1 MVENNSLSERERE
14 RERERELYISTATP
28 DCHAILLGYR
38 ADFHD
43 QQPTNMKRPY
53 SSVNVCVCVCHCSS
67 FSLPLDLVLDFMIL
81 QSLSF
86 PHDMRE
92 EK

>member
-1 MVENNSLSERERE
+1 MVENNPISVRE

-53 SSVNVCVCVCHCSS
+53 SSVNVCVCVSVIVAVSHFLLIWFWIS
-67 FSLPLDLVLDFMIL
+67 
-81 QSLSF
+81 
-86 PHDMRE
+86 
-92 EK
+92 